1 MIVAENLS
9 KSFGD
14 KRAVSDVSF
23 TVSPGKVTGFL
34 GPNGAGKSTTMR
46 MIVGLDRPTHGRVTV
61 NGREYQGMR
70 SPLTE
75 VGVLLDAKAVHTGR
89 SATNHLRAMAATH
102 GITRSRVDEV
112 IEITGLGSVARKRA
126 GGFSLGMGQR
136 LGIAAA
142 LLGDPH
148 TLILDEPVN
157 GLDPEGVMWVRRF
170 VRHAASEGK
179 AVLLSSHLMSEMA
192 VTADHLIVLGRGRV
206 LADAALDDI
215 VRRWTRATVRV
226 RSPRSDD
233 IARAFARDGVSV
245 TSLGAD
251 LLEVEGVTAREI
263 GDAAAVRGIAIHELT
278 PASGTLEDA
287 YLSLTGDD
295 VEYKTKDIS

>member
-1 MIVAENLS
+1 MIVAESLS
-9 KSFGD
+9 KSFGA
-14 KRAVSDVSF
+14 KHAVSDVSF
-23 TVSPGKVTGFL
+23 TVRPGKVTGFL

-46 MIVGLDRPTHGRVTV
+46 MIVGLDRPTAGRVTV
-61 NGREYQGMR
+61 NGQRYAQAS

-89 SATNHLRAMAATH
+89 TARNHLRAMAATH
-102 GITRSRVDEV
+102 GIPTSRVDDV
-112 IEITGLGSVARKRA
+112 IDITGLASVARKRA

-157 GLDPEGVMWVRRF
+157 GLDPEGVLWVRRF

-179 AVLLSSHLMSEMA
+179 TVLLSSHLMSEMA
-192 VTADHLIVLGRGRV
+192 LTADHIIVLGRGRV
-206 LADAALDDI
+206 LADAPVDEL
-215 VRRWTRATVRV
+215 VRQWTRTVVRV
-226 RSPRSDD
+226 RSPRAHELADL
-233 IARAFARDGVSV
+233 IAPEAVSV
-245 TSLGAD
+245 THLAD
-251 LLEVEGVTAREI
+251 GLMDVEGPLAPAI
-263 GDAAAVRGIAIHELT
+263 GDLAAAHGIPIHELT
-278 PASGTLEDA
+278 PTSGTLEDA

-295 VEYKTKDIS
+295 VEYKTKDI